1 MSLAAAGLL
10 SLVSAGYSVTIL
22 AAQGVNGVLGM
33 SGKVV
38 ETACALHPDSYEHNI
53 FTQDISPDRLIRNG
67 GGDLHPFSI
76 NLINC
81 TPKREN
87 KNDWTAFQITFDG
100 SADGDYFALQGSG
113 RGLAIEI
120 QDERGH
126 IATPGIPMA
135 QHPVPAGEKTLN
147 YNLRLVGNAELLRVG
162 NHFALI
168 KYKLDYY

>member
-10 SLVSAGYSVTIL
+10 SLISACYPVTIL

-33 SGKVV
+33 NGKVV
-38 ETACALHPDSYEHNI
+38 ETACALHPDSYEHSI
-53 FTQDISPDRLIRNG
+53 FTQEISTDRLIRNG
-67 GGDLHPFSI
+67 GSELHPFSI

-87 KNDWTAFQITFDG
+87 KDDWTAFKITFDG
-100 SADGDYFALQGSG
+100 QSDGDYFSLQGSG
-113 RGLAIEI
+113 KGIAIEI
-120 QDERGH
+120 QDDRGNIAMPGVSMMPHPIPQGER
-126 IATPGIPMA
+126 
-135 QHPVPAGEKTLN
+135 TLN
-147 YNLRLVGNAELLRVG
+147 YNLRLVGNSELLRVG